1 MASWKVKRILK
12 LSGAFVYE
20 QKGTDIPFFGWRVQ
34 ATQSV
39 AKSLGI
45 LYYLPLLIT
54 RLSPCEATQITSNI
68 HMLYLKCQS
77 KAYIDS

>member
-20 QKGTDIPFFGWRVQ
+20 QKGTDIKFFGWRIQ
-34 ATQSV
+34 AIQSV

-45 LYYLPLLIT
+45 LYYLLLLIT
-54 RLSPCEATQITSNI
+54 
-68 HMLYLKCQS
+68 MLPPTYTCF
-77 KAYIDS
+77 I